1 MSVRQREQGSAAW
14 LIVIAAFMALII
26 GAMLATFIVFPLFN
40 GFTDSAIWAAETTD
54 GRRLLTYVSGL
65 WQFSPAV
72 ILIAILAFV
81 WVHSRQ

>member
-1 MSVRQREQGSAAW
+1 MSVRQRQGSAAW
-14 LIVIAAFMALII
+14 VITIAAFMMLIVGAL
-26 GAMLATFIVFPLFN
+26 LTTFIVFPLYN

-54 GRRLLTYVSGL
+54 GQRLLTYVSGL